1 MEYFL
6 GELGEVNSIFRGA
19 GGGGIVF
26 RRGGEVEY
34 SLAW

>member
-26 RRGGEVEY
+26 RLFLN
-34 SLAW
+34 SL